1 MKKFGFTLAEILV
14 ALAIVGVVAA
24 ISIPTMVTESNKKI
38 WANSLAVAVSNF
50 ENAITTYV
58 LTEGATDLYG
68 TESFRDDYKTEFLKD
83 VSSERLTLTSS
94 NASLFQ
100 YYPIDNKTKGIK
112 ALSPKNTTFNTN
124 SLSFMIGADVG
135 NLIWE
140 ANNGVSYML
149 YGKKEYDQSD
159 DVEDAKLSYLAA
171 SVMIDVN
178 GQKGPNRLGRDIFF
192 FVVDKSGHLYPY
204 NGKEHTEY
212 MKKKGEIIS
221 SIHGFLKEVLSACDP
236 KIKGSFWSDPIP
248 RNGETCAA
256 RVVENGFKMDY

>member
-68 TESFRDDYKTEFLKD
+68 TESFRDEDKNEFLED
-83 VSSERLTLTSS
+83 VSSERLTLTRWNGTLS
-94 NASLFQ
+94 Q
-100 YYPIDNKTKGIK
+100 YYLSTDNTKKVKSLNPKKTTPYN
-112 ALSPKNTTFNTN
+112 LSNMLGSATKN
-124 SLSFMIGADVG
+124 LAV
-135 NLIWE
+135 WE
-140 ANNGVSYML
+140 ANNGVSYVFSA
-149 YGKKEYDQSD
+149 KKYEPGVDFEES
-159 DVEDAKLSYLAA
+159 KLSCLAGL
-171 SVMIDVN
+171 VMIDVT

-204 NGKEHTEY
+204 NGKEHIEY
-212 MKKKGEIIS
+212 TMHIGSFTGFITSLAAALQACNPNPKGFLS
-221 SIHGFLKEVLSACDP
+221 SIFT
-236 KIKGSFWSDPIP
+236 
-248 RNGETCAA
+248 NGETCAA